1 MRRVMTYDELKVK
14 ADELHDK
21 IEAEIEDDY
30 QLVAISRGGLTLAH
44 RIAVR
49 SNRPLSFFLPKENK
63 LTVNWDLPLK
73 TLVFVEDLVAL
84 GRTYHQVKNL
94 VEKQGPKYF
103 YEENENWFFCP
114 LVVDAKYAAQNQPLP
129 FKIYG
134 SVESD
139 WIVFPYEDYEKVH
152 EGDHGL
158 FRDGSG
164 KYGKPA

>member
-1 MRRVMTYDELKVK
+1 MTYDELKAN
-14 ADELHDK
+14 ADKLHDK
-21 IEAEIEDDY
+21 IEAEIEGDY
-30 QLVAISRGGLTLAH
+30 QLVAVSRGGVTLAH

-49 SNRPLSFFLPKENK
+49 SGRPLNFYSPKTNT
-63 LTVNWDLPLK
+63 LAWPPRLK
-73 TLVFVEDLVAL
+73 TLVFIEDLVAL
-84 GRTYHQVKNL
+84 GRTHTQVKDMM
-94 VEKQGPKYF
+94 GCWYRDT
-103 YEENENWFFCP
+103 YTENQNWFFCP
-114 LVVDAKYAAQNQPLP
+114 LIVDAKFAAQNQPLP

-164 KYGKPA
+164 KYGKPT

>member
-1 MRRVMTYDELKVK
+1 MRRVMTYDELKTK
-14 ADELHDK
+14 ADQLHEK
-21 IEAEIEDDY
+21 IEAEVEGDY
-30 QLVAISRGGLTLAH
+30 QLVAVSRGGVTLAH

-49 SNRPLSFFLPKENK
+49 SNRSLNFYSPKTNT
-63 LTVNWDLPLK
+63 LAWNHRFD
-73 TLVFVEDLVAL
+73 TLVFIEDLVAL
-84 GRTYHQVKNL
+84 GRTLSRVREMISMAPPGVYT
-94 VEKQGPKYF
+94 
-103 YEENENWFFCP
+103 ENQNWFFCP
-114 LVVDAKYAAQNQPLP
+114 LIVDAKYAAQYQSLP

-139 WIVFPYEDYEKVH
+139 WIVFPYEDYDKVH